1 MVLYSG
7 ILADKIRNDKQIK
20 EKMKMS
26 RVIGIDLGT
35 TNSCVSVVEND
46 MPVIIPSATG
56 ATTTP
61 SIVAFTKN
69 GERLTGE
76 AAARQA
82 VTNPERTITSVKRHM
97 GSDWS
102 ARIDGKDYKPQTI
115 SAMILMQLKKDAE
128 KFLGE
133 EVTEAVITVPAYFN
147 DIQRQATKDAGRI
160 AGLNVK
166 RIINEPTSAAL
177 SYGLNHGEPQKVMVY
192 DLGGGTFDVSIIE
205 IGEGIIEVLA
215 TSGNNHL
222 GGDDFDERLVQGIVR
237 KFKDKTRVDLT
248 KDFAA
253 MQRIRE
259 AAERAKKE
267 LSTSDTTHIMQP
279 FITQVKGE
287 ALHLDM
293 VITRQEF
300 ESMISDLI
308 QKTED
313 PVRNALN
320 DAHISPAQL
329 GRVLLVGGSTRVP
342 AVQRKVREMTGKEP
356 SRNINPDECVAKG
369 AAILGST
376 LQGRGLVAAGT
387 GQDLL
392 LLDVTPLSL
401 SIETVGGVATR
412 IVQRNTTLPARY
424 SQIFSTAAPYQRNV
438 DIHVL
443 QGERPMARDNKTIG
457 KFRLKGI
464 KPAPAGVPQI
474 EVTFD
479 IDANGILKV
488 SARDLDTG
496 REQSITITAD
506 DRMSDMEIQQ
516 AMQDAQNYASQD
528 QVRKDAIELL
538 GEANKLLI
546 RTERCVKNA
555 GKQLDKPVK
564 KQVKADTVKLQK
576 LVAKCR
582 LDRVDANQLS
592 EIRAAKEQLEQSA
605 GDILTRYDGGQQ

>member
-1 MVLYSG
+1 
-7 ILADKIRNDKQIK
+7 
-20 EKMKMS
+20 MS

-46 MPVIIPSATG
+46 TPVIIPSATG
-56 ATTTP
+56 ATTTS

-69 GERLTGE
+69 GERLVGE

-102 ARIDGKDYKPQTI
+102 ARIDGKEYKPQTI

-528 QVRKDAIELL
+528 QMRKDAIELL
-538 GEANKLLI
+538 GDANKLLI

-605 GDILTRYDGGQQ
+605 GDILMRYDGGQQ